1 MTNIF
6 KITILVLTTFLLNNL
21 ASADLQP
28 IFSDKKEFEYEAGD
42 CIDGDCV
49 NGKGVMHYKSGT
61 SRITKYEGL
70 FKNSKPNG
78 KGIIDYGKYNKEG
91 EFKNGEIYGPVVITY
106 DVHGEKMIRKGNYII
121 PDGWSTTALNGMV
134 KDIYPNGITSKR
146 LFKNDRLVTN
156 FTGCADGN
164 CKNGKGIYFFS
175 NGDEYH
181 GEFKNG
187 KLHGHGMIICGFS
200 RSRYPIGWYIGEFK
214 DGEINGLGTLTYD
227 FIKTTSNWRKGKDP
241 GQECKTNW
249 IQENGFTVNIGGI
262 ASEKRSSG
270 NYVNGKRQGT
280 FEVVLENNVTYL
292 VKYEDGKE
300 IGSKYATKRDE
311 EKGEMIL
318 DIYKKKKECD
328 SIGYKRQTE
337 KFADCVLRLVELDVE
352 KQIKNKIVIA
362 ETNGNLELANQL
374 RRQNNLQS
382 SQALIQLGQQL
393 MNPKRYN
400 SNIYMPQTQRCVIN
414 GFGSFATMRCR

>member
-1 MTNIF
+1 MNNIS
-6 KITILVLTTFLLNNL
+6 KTLIISLLTFLLSNL
-21 ASADLQP
+21 VSAELKPLLPDNM
-28 IFSDKKEFEYEAGD
+28 EYEYVPGK
-42 CIDGDCV
+42 CVKGDCV

-61 SRITKYEGL
+61 SRVNIYEGL
-70 FKNSKPNG
+70 FKNGKPNG
-78 KGIIDYGKYNKEG
+78 KGTMDYGYMTEEG

-121 PDGWSTTALNGMV
+121 PEGWKTTALNGMV
-134 KDIYPNGITSKR
+134 TDIYPNGITSKR

-187 KLHGHGMIICGFS
+187 KLHGSGMLICGFG
-200 RSRYPIGWYIGEFK
+200 RSASPSGWYIGEFK

-227 FIKTTSNWRKGKDP
+227 YIKTTSNWRKGKDP

-249 IQENGFTVNIGGI
+249 IQENGFTVNIGGL
-262 ASEKRSSG
+262 ASEKKSSG

-280 FEVVLENNVTYL
+280 FEVVLENNVTFL
-292 VKYEDGKE
+292 VQYEDDKQ

-311 EKGEMIL
+311 EKGETIL
-318 DIYKKKKECD
+318 DIYKKQRECD
-328 SIGYKRQTE
+328 SMGYKRQTE

-352 KQIKNKIVIA
+352 KQTQNKIVIA
-362 ETNGNLELANQL
+362 QTSGDLELANQL
-374 RRQNNLQS
+374 KRQNNLQAS
-382 SQALIQLGQQL
+382 EALINLGQQL
-393 MNPKRYN
+393 MNPKKYN
-400 SNIYMPQTQRCVIN
+400 SNIYMPQTRNCRISGYGN
-414 GFGSFATMRCR
+414 FARVTCY

>member
-106 DVHGEKMIRKGNYII
+106 DVYGEKMIRKGNYIL
-121 PDGWSTTALNGMV
+121 PDGRSTTALNGMV

-146 LFKNDRLVTN
+146 LFKNGRLVTN

-187 KLHGHGMIICGFS
+187 KLHGQGMIICGFS
-200 RSRYPIGWYIGEFK
+200 RSGYPISWYIGEFK
-214 DGEINGLGTLTYD
+214 DGEINGLGTLTNHY
-227 FIKTTSNWRKGKDP
+227 IKTTSNWRKGKDP

-318 DIYKKKKECD
+318 DIYKKKRECD

-374 RRQNNLQS
+374 RRQNNLRS

-400 SNIYMPQTQRCVIN
+400 SNIYMPQTQRCIIN